1 MNRWWLALAFVSLG
15 LVLRAQEQEPTAQE
29 AQQQLQ
35 QELGI
40 SADEAKE
47 LDGFLENF
55 YQEDLSVH
63 QMTQQ
68 MNAQSPK
75 YYAKGKQ
82 AGTQV
87 KPTDRLQ
94 NNQLVLSEK
103 QQAQL
108 SQQEKQHPLLKSAQ
122 AKGTDKFYRWYCEH
136 VLGKRKIGKK
146 QQTYEPF
153 KGINCEEIVKADRA
167 TLQQQ
172 GQPTFRATAEANDDV
187 ADLTATWMDS
197 SEVDRTMD
205 FIESKKKGE
214 TKLPLWSD
222 DYWSISGGITS
233 SRYAEGFETN
243 TNEANWRKNVG
254 SYAQPGTETGQKA
267 SKRLEWTA
275 LWDEFGNARGISRL
289 IQPWSPAEKLDVS
302 SGDTDFTLTNE
313 QKGEGGPLEK
323 NGEVE
328 TWMGICHGWAAASIM
343 TPPAETRV
351 TLEGAKGVDVRWNP
365 HDISAMQQL
374 AWANGATV
382 EYSNG
387 RWVRSES
394 NYVGGRCNVKD
405 ARTNKAGRLVNQE
418 CFDNNPATFL
428 LALSNMIGKK
438 GLSFVMDKT
447 FDYEVWNQ
455 PVHSYSITFF
465 NPLKK
470 RKRCSKWEDCAV
482 DYNRQFKRKDRFKA
496 TRGKRNP
503 RNGRYDDSSIEKVV
517 GFVVSVQYVSESWP
531 TVDGKPSD
539 AILVRVNYTG
549 DLEIEKGSTLPG
561 GGPIEAQNRGK
572 WIAAGGEWHKNA
584 HPDFLWIPRRNSVPV
599 GTADAN
605 AQELSYEGKATADLA
620 EAAREGSAE
629 GMPLCKVVQYLTNNS
644 LDKRHKH
651 AITPRYVCPFD
662 EDIPAEWQ

>member
-197 SEVDRTMD
+197 
-205 FIESKKKGE
+205 
-214 TKLPLWSD
+214 
-222 DYWSISGGITS
+222 
-233 SRYAEGFETN
+233 
-243 TNEANWRKNVG
+243 
-254 SYAQPGTETGQKA
+254 
-267 SKRLEWTA
+267 
-275 LWDEFGNARGISRL
+275 
-289 IQPWSPAEKLDVS
+289 
-302 SGDTDFTLTNE
+302 
-313 QKGEGGPLEK
+313 
-323 NGEVE
+323 
-328 TWMGICHGWAAASIM
+328 
-343 TPPAETRV
+343 
-351 TLEGAKGVDVRWNP
+351 
-365 HDISAMQQL
+365 
-374 AWANGATV
+374 
-382 EYSNG
+382 
-387 RWVRSES
+387 
-394 NYVGGRCNVKD
+394 
-405 ARTNKAGRLVNQE
+405 
-418 CFDNNPATFL
+418 
-428 LALSNMIGKK
+428 
-438 GLSFVMDKT
+438 
-447 FDYEVWNQ
+447 
-455 PVHSYSITFF
+455 
-465 NPLKK
+465 
-470 RKRCSKWEDCAV
+470 
-482 DYNRQFKRKDRFKA
+482 
-496 TRGKRNP
+496 
-503 RNGRYDDSSIEKVV
+503 
-517 GFVVSVQYVSESWP
+517 
-531 TVDGKPSD
+531 
-539 AILVRVNYTG
+539 
-549 DLEIEKGSTLPG
+549 
-561 GGPIEAQNRGK
+561 
-572 WIAAGGEWHKNA
+572 
-584 HPDFLWIPRRNSVPV
+584 
-599 GTADAN
+599 
-605 AQELSYEGKATADLA
+605 
-620 EAAREGSAE
+620 
-629 GMPLCKVVQYLTNNS
+629 
-644 LDKRHKH
+644 
-651 AITPRYVCPFD
+651 
-662 EDIPAEWQ
+662 